1 MNTAENRAKII
12 ASELAGT
19 GQIMTQAIAWGFLQF
34 HVMPDGV
41 AKTHIMYVAK
51 VVQNTWED
59 MDMSIPSALGCAF
72 LMKTSDPIMF
82 ESIAKEAEEA
92 DSAAQ

>member
-12 ASELAGT
+12 AAELAGT
-19 GQIMTQAIAWGFLQF
+19 GQIMTQAIAGAFLQF

-59 MDMSIPSALGCAF
+59 MSIPSALGCAF
-72 LMKTSDPIMF
+72 LLKTSDPVKF
-82 ESIAKEAEEA
+82 VRIATEAEEA
-92 DSAAQ
+92 NSAAQ

>member
-19 GQIMTQAIAWGFLQF
+19 GQIMTQAIAGGFLQF

-51 VVQNTWED
+51 VVQNTWD
-59 MDMSIPSALGCAF
+59 DMSIPSALGCAF

>member
-1 MNTAENRAKII
+1 
-12 ASELAGT
+12 
-19 GQIMTQAIAWGFLQF
+19 MTQAIAGGFLQF

-72 LMKTSDPIMF
+72 LLKTSDPVKF
-82 ESIAKEAEEA
+82 VRIATEAEEA
-92 DSAAQ
+92 NSAAQ